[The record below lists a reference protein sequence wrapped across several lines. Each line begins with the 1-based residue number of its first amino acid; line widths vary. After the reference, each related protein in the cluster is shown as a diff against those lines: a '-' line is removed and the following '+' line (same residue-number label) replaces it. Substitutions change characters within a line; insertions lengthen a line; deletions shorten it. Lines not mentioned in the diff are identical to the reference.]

1 MTGSNGCS
9 KAGWRAWLRQR
20 KRRSEE
26 REEVFWWAL
35 GALLLG
41 TADAIWRPFQA
52 LLHLRNTERFKH
64 LAQLKFD
71 ALCREL
77 IEGKDFELRST
88 AREDELRKIANHI
101 SMQCASGAFD
111 HYPQLVD
118 VFSRNLFW
126 VYLNG
131 YAVAYHATG
140 FAVGFYLGVGAA
152 MLGVWLL

>member
-9 KAGWRAWLRQR
+9 KTGWRAWLRER

-26 REEVFWWAL
+26 REEVFWWVL
-35 GALLLG
+35 GALVLG
-41 TADAIWRPFQA
+41 IADAIWRPFQA
-52 LLHLRNTERFKH
+52 LLHLRNTKRFKH

-88 AREDELRKIANHI
+88 AREDELREIANHI
-101 SMQCASGAFD
+101 SMQCAGGAFD

-118 VFSRNLFW
+118 VFSRPLFW

-140 FAVGFYLGVGAA
+140 FSLGFYLGVGAA
-152 MLGVWLL
+152 ILGVWLF